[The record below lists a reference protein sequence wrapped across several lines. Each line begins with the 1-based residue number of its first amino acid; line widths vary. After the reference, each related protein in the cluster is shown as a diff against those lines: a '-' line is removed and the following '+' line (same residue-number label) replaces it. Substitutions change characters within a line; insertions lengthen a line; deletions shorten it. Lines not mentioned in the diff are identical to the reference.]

1 MSTRTFSENTAKIGY
16 RVARPPLLISIP
28 PKLWLGM
35 VLGLDLTAGW
45 FGPTCKVGIDRQ
57 RQAERILPARRPA
70 CKRRRTMPTMI
81 TMKFACE
88 RERVFVHNKGMRC
101 TICRSCTYLS
111 FCAVW
116 RQVCLGALSIV
127 SLKWRKAA
135 LGSKRRNTQLAVQ
148 ICKHLGGGELWY
160 WCGIGV
166 VLVWYCPFRTSEG
179 QTVER
184 KRRFRTRSHAT
195 TRMLRGREGRWCP
208 KFNAE
213 KPTPRT
219 KHGNYRPPH
228 ASCRRLLAQHRSDLG
243 QYNWF
248 LRRITAETHFMHAPP
263 QHTA

>member
-160 WCGIGV
+160 WCGIVPFGLPRDKLSNEKDGFGLGRTPQPGCCGGGRGDGV
-166 VLVWYCPFRTSEG
+166 QSSTQKNLHQERSMAIIGRLMLLVGGCW
-179 QTVER
+179 
-184 KRRFRTRSHAT
+184 RST
-195 TRMLRGREGRWCP
+195 GR
-208 KFNAE
+208 
-213 KPTPRT
+213 
-219 KHGNYRPPH
+219 
-228 ASCRRLLAQHRSDLG
+228 
-243 QYNWF
+243 
-248 LRRITAETHFMHAPP
+248 I
-263 QHTA
+263 